1 MTSKV
6 ALIAGAGG
14 VLGDALVREFSGAEY
29 AVATLRRGNH
39 NTPPGSSTRYALS
52 CDLGDAAA
60 AEGAVEQ
67 VVSRFGEIEVLVHN
81 AAHFVMAPFAELQ
94 AMDFETAWKVSV
106 GGAAAC
112 VRAALPGMLR
122 RGRGTLIFSG
132 ATGSTRGTAR
142 FAAFASAKFALRGLA
157 QSLAREYQP
166 QGIHVAH
173 VVLDGLLRGSPSVA
187 RFGASNELALDPG
200 DVAATYRWLAEQP
213 ASAWTHEI
221 DPRPRGERF

>member
-1 MTSKV
+1 MTTPV

-14 VLGDALVREFSGAEY
+14 VLGEALVREFSGAGY
-29 AVATLRRGNH
+29 AVAALRRGH
-39 NTPPGSSTRYALS
+39 HDAPSGGQALA
-52 CDLGDAAA
+52 CDFGDPAA
-60 AEGAVEQ
+60 AEAAVAE
-67 VVSRFGEIEVLVHN
+67 VVSRLGEIEVMVYN
-81 AAHFVMAPFAELQ
+81 AAHLVMAPFAELR
-94 AMDFETAWKVSV
+94 APDFETAWRVSV
-106 GGAAAC
+106 AGAAAC

-132 ATGSTRGTAR
+132 ATGSIRGTSR

-157 QSLAREYQP
+157 QSLARGYQP
-166 QGIHVAH
+166 LGIHVAH

-187 RFGASNELALDPG
+187 RFGGSNELALDPG

-221 DPRPRGERF
+221 DLRPNGERF